1 VETVYLPD
9 MLKPAPIALRALLWN
24 LFVNDAADFK
34 AAPAAGRVTIDAV
47 DDVPDAFW
55 LAVGYRRLGGRVMR
69 VDMVERVALLMRNAA
84 REGRFK
90 ISEDMMSLAGATRDQ
105 MAAMLLDLQCR
116 VVDEEPSEDPE
127 KPAIQIFER
136 IRRPRQQSGGRGKA
150 DAANGKGNDGKGNDG
165 AGRRPGGKKPDGRP
179 SNKSNRKARGK
190 PPGQG
195 HGQGHGKRPAEKQ
208 PDPNSPFAVLAGL
221 KLKD

>member
-1 VETVYLPD
+1 
-9 MLKPAPIALRALLWN
+9 LLWN
-24 LFVNDAADFK
+24 LFVNDATDFK

-136 IRRPRQQSGGRGKA
+136 IRRSRPQSGRQGKSEA
-150 DAANGKGNDGKGNDG
+150 GNGKGNDG
-165 AGRRPGGKKPDGRP
+165 AGRRQAGKKPDGR
-179 SNKSNRKARGK
+179 SSDKSNRKARGK
-190 PPGQG
+190 PHGQG
-195 HGQGHGKRPAEKQ
+195 RGQAHGQGHGPAHGKRPVEKQ

-221 KLKD
+221 KLKG

>member
-1 VETVYLPD
+1 
-9 MLKPAPIALRALLWN
+9 
-24 LFVNDAADFK
+24 
-34 AAPAAGRVTIDAV
+34 
-47 DDVPDAFW
+47 
-55 LAVGYRRLGGRVMR
+55 
-69 VDMVERVALLMRNAA
+69 
-84 REGRFK
+84 
-90 ISEDMMSLAGATRDQ
+90 MSLAGATREQ

-116 VVDEEPSEDPE
+116 VVDEEPSDDPE

-150 DAANGKGNDGKGNDG
+150 EAASGKGNDGKGNDG